1 MPVNAQAAKPRVGV
15 VGLAYPGYHLGE
27 EMCPAKY
34 REMLDLL
41 AGEHLEIVTPD
52 LLVYDEASARKA
64 GEQLQ
69 SAGVDC
75 ILGVLATFV
84 PDYFIVELLDG
95 CDVPIFLWAVERE
108 IGCLALVCGPLVTAT
123 LYNLGKRYQLYAA
136 DMPDEDTL
144 DKLRIFTRAAL
155 MRRLL
160 RDMRVGFCGGKC
172 PIMFS
177 LSVDEYAITQR
188 LGMAVVNLPIEEFYR
203 IAEGIS
209 EAEVNA
215 YWQEM
220 KACVGQVCAP
230 EADGLLSSRY
240 TLAAFRLAEE
250 HRLDALSLNCFP
262 NLKSRVCLAI
272 ARLNDAGIAA
282 ACEGDLNSTI
292 LMSMLQR
299 VSGRPAF
306 NGDFLRLYPEDNSI
320 LFSHCGAGAFSLA
333 PCASRVCLQA
343 SIETLDGLAVKY
355 PADMPGPVTLV
366 NMMMHQGSLRIAAIA
381 GEGIETDLSYEGT
394 PLRVRFKDD
403 IQDILQGVS
412 HCGAG
417 HHWNGG
423 AGDYLAELGLLCE
436 WLGLP
441 FTLLPGARETTTRG
455 LAIRAP
461 V

>member
-1 MPVNAQAAKPRVGV
+1 MPIEVQAPAKPRVGV
-15 VGLAYPGYHLGE
+15 VGLAFPGYQLGE

-41 AGEHLEIVTPD
+41 GKEHLELITADV
-52 LLVYDEASARKA
+52 LVYDEASARKA

-69 SAGVDC
+69 AQGVDC
-75 ILGVLATFV
+75 LLGVLTTFV
-84 PDYFIVELLDG
+84 PDYFVVELLNG

-108 IGCLALVCGPLVTAT
+108 IGCLSLVCGPLVTAT
-123 LYNLGKRYQLYAA
+123 LYNLNKRYALYGA
-136 DMPDEDTL
+136 DIPDEDTL
-144 DKLRIFTRAAL
+144 GELYTFARAA
-155 MRRLL
+155 MMQRLL

-177 LSVDEYAITQR
+177 LSVDEYAITR
-188 LGMAVVNLPIEEFYR
+188 KLGPAVVNLPIEELYKA
-203 IAEGIS
+203 AETIPD
-209 EAEVNA
+209 AEVAA
-215 YWQEM
+215 YWQQTKGCVGE
-220 KACVGQVCAP
+220 ACVR
-230 EADGLLSSRY
+230 EEDGLLSSRY
-240 TLAAFRLAEE
+240 TLVAFRLAEE

-262 NLKSRVCLAI
+262 NLKSQVCLAV

-292 LMSMLQR
+292 LMSVLQR
-299 VSGRPAF
+299 LSGRPAF

-333 PCASRVCLQA
+333 PCASQVCLQA

-355 PADMPGPVTLV
+355 PTEMPGPIMLV
-366 NMMMHQGSLRIAAIA
+366 NMMMHQGSLRLAAMA

-394 PLRVRFKDD
+394 PLRVRFKEN
-403 IQDILQGVS
+403 IQGILQGVS
-412 HCGAG
+412 RCGAG

-423 AGDYLAELGLLCE
+423 AGDYLAELQLLCE

-441 FTLLPGARETTTRG
+441 FTALTGK
-455 LAIRAP
+455 
-461 V
+461 